1 MCTIELAMF
10 SVAAASTVASFA
22 QAQEQADAQTQMHH
36 NNQKAALENYQQQ
49 TYDAGARQLQ
59 ENEAAGMEMVDRQVQ
74 GLRQASSALAQ
85 IGETGLG
92 GFSMS
97 ALMNQVMNETSQN
110 VVRTGVNRDWSAAQ
124 IGREK
129 EGIRSTAIGQMNS
142 TTPGVRPS
150 ALAAGLQIAGSGLK
164 AYSDYDTRTK
174 TTKTKTPETKTP
186 EK

>member
-1 MCTIELAMF
+1 MCSLSIATFAL
-10 SVAAASTVASFA
+10 SAASTAAGFMQALA
-22 QAQEQADAQTQMHH
+22 QADVQTQMHN
-36 NNQKAALENYQQQ
+36 NNQKTALENYQRQ

-59 ENEAAGMEMVDRQVQ
+59 ENEAAGMEMVDRQMQ
-74 GLRQASSALAQ
+74 GLRQASSAQAQ
-85 IGETGLG
+85 ISETGLG

-150 ALAAGLQIAGSGLK
+150 ALAAGLQIASSGLDI
-164 AYSDYDTRTK
+164 YSK
-174 TTKTKTPETKTP
+174 KKLGKIA
-186 EK
+186 

>member
-1 MCTIELAMF
+1 MCDIGLAMF
-10 SVAAASTVASFA
+10 ALSAASTAASFA
-22 QAQEQADAQTQMHH
+22 QAQAQAAAQTQIHEI
-36 NNQKAALENYQQQ
+36 NQKTALENYQRQ

-59 ENEAAGMEMVDRQVQ
+59 ENEAAGIEMVDRQIQ
-74 GLRQASSALAQ
+74 ELQQASSAQAQ

-97 ALMNQVMNETSQN
+97 ALINQVMNEASQD
-110 VVRTGVNRDWSAAQ
+110 VVRTGVKRDWSAAQ

-150 ALAAGLQIAGSGLK
+150 ALAAGLKIASSGLDI
-164 AYSDYDTRTK
+164 YSQK
-174 TTKTKTPETKTP
+174 KLGKIA
-186 EK
+186 

>member
-1 MCTIELAMF
+1 MCDLAIATF
-10 SVAAASTVASFA
+10 ALSAASTAAGFM
-22 QAQEQADAQTQMHH
+22 QAQQQADAQTQMHEI
-36 NNQKAALENYQQQ
+36 NQKTALENYQRQ

-59 ENEAAGMEMVDRQVQ
+59 ENEAAGMEMLDRQMQ
-74 GLRQASSALAQ
+74 GLQQASSAQAQ

-110 VVRTGVNRDWSAAQ
+110 VVSTGVNRDWSVAQ

-129 EGIRSTAIGQMNS
+129 EGIRATAIGQMNS

-150 ALAAGLQIAGSGLK
+150 ALALGLQIANSGLN
-164 AYSDYDTRTK
+164 AYSDYTTRTK
-174 TTKTKTPETKTP
+174 TLKENKTPKG
-186 EK
+186 

>member
-1 MCTIELAMF
+1 MCDLAIATF
-10 SVAAASTVASFA
+10 ALAAASTATSFV
-22 QAQEQADAQTQMHH
+22 QAQQQADSQTDMH
-36 NNQKAALENYQQQ
+36 NINQKTALENYQRQ

-59 ENEAAGMEMVDRQVQ
+59 ENEAAGMEMVDRQMQ
-74 GLRQASSALAQ
+74 GLRQASSAQAQ

-129 EGIRSTAIGQMNS
+129 EGIRSTSVGQMNS
-142 TTPGVRPS
+142 TSPGVRPS
-150 ALAAGLQIAGSGLK
+150 ALAAGLQIASSGLS
-164 AYSDYDTRTK
+164 AYSDHIERTK
-174 TTKTKTPETKTP
+174 PPK
-186 EK
+186 

>member
-1 MCTIELAMF
+1 MCSLPIATFAL
-10 SVAAASTVASFA
+10 SAASIVTSFV
-22 QAQEQADAQTQMHH
+22 QAQQQADVQTQMHN
-36 NNQKAALENYQQQ
+36 NNQKTALENYQRQ

-59 ENEAAGMEMVDRQVQ
+59 ENEAAGMEMVDRQMQ
-74 GLRQASSALAQ
+74 GLQQASSAQAQ

-97 ALMNQVMNETSQN
+97 ALMNQVMNEASQD

-150 ALAAGLQIAGSGLK
+150 ALAAGLQIASSGLDI
-164 AYSDYDTRTK
+164 YSK
-174 TTKTKTPETKTP
+174 KKLGKIA
-186 EK
+186 

>member
-1 MCTIELAMF
+1 MCDPLSIM
-10 SVAAASTVASFA
+10 VATLGVTVASTAASFV
-22 QAQEQADAQTQMHH
+22 QAEQQADAQTQMHN

-59 ENEAAGMEMVDRQVQ
+59 ENEAAGMEMVDRQMQ
-74 GLRQASSALAQ
+74 GLRQASSAQAQ

-129 EGIRSTAIGQMNS
+129 EGIRSTSVGQMNS

-150 ALAAGLQIAGSGLK
+150 ALAAGLQIASSGLK
-164 AYSDYDTRTK
+164 AYSDYTDS
-174 TTKTKTPETKTP
+174 TKTPKDNKTP
-186 EK
+186 KK

>member
-1 MCTIELAMF
+1 MCDIGIATFAL
-10 SVAAASTVASFA
+10 AAASTAASLI
-22 QAQEQADAQTQMHH
+22 QAEEQADTQTQIHH

-59 ENEAAGMEMVDRQVQ
+59 ENEAAGMEMVDRQMQ
-74 GLRQASSALAQ
+74 GLQQASSAQAQ

-97 ALMNQVMNETSQN
+97 ALMNQVMNEASQDAL
-110 VVRTGVNRDWSAAQ
+110 RTGVNRDWSAAQ

-150 ALAAGLQIAGSGLK
+150 ALAAGLQIASAGLNT
-164 AYSDYDTRTK
+164 YSDYTKRTK
-174 TTKTKTPETKTP
+174 TPKG
-186 EK
+186 

>member
-1 MCTIELAMF
+1 MCDLAIATF
-10 SVAAASTVASFA
+10 ALAAASTAASFA
-22 QAQEQADAQTQMHH
+22 QAQQQADSQTDMH
-36 NNQKAALENYQQQ
+36 NINQKTALENYQRQ

-59 ENEAAGMEMVDRQVQ
+59 ENEAAGMEMVDRQMQ
-74 GLRQASSALAQ
+74 GLRQASSAQAQ
-85 IGETGLG
+85 ISETGMG

-129 EGIRSTAIGQMNS
+129 EGIRSTSIGQMNS

-150 ALAAGLQIAGSGLK
+150 ALAAGLQIAESGLK
-164 AYSDYDTRTK
+164 AYSDYTTRTK
-174 TTKTKTPETKTP
+174 PPKETKTP
-186 EK
+186 KG

>member
-1 MCTIELAMF
+1 MCTIALAMF
-10 SVAAASTVASFA
+10 GLSAASTAAGFM
-22 QAQEQADAQTQMHH
+22 QAQQQAEAQTQMH
-36 NNQKAALENYQQQ
+36 NINQKMALENYQRQ

-59 ENEAAGMEMVDRQVQ
+59 ENEAAGMEMVDRQMQ
-74 GLRQASSALAQ
+74 GLQQASSAQAQ

-92 GFSMS
+92 GFSMA
-97 ALMNQVMNETSQN
+97 ALMNQVMNETSQD

-150 ALAAGLQIAGSGLK
+150 ALAAGLKIASSGLDI
-164 AYSDYDTRTK
+164 YSQK
-174 TTKTKTPETKTP
+174 KLGKIA
-186 EK
+186 

>member
-1 MCTIELAMF
+1 MCDIGIAMF
-10 SVAAASTVASFA
+10 ALSAASTAASFV
-22 QAQEQADAQTQMHH
+22 QAQQQADAQTQMH
-36 NNQKAALENYQQQ
+36 NINQQTALENYQRQ

-59 ENEAAGMEMVDRQVQ
+59 ENEAAGMEMVDRQIQ
-74 GLRQASSALAQ
+74 ELQQASSAQAQ

-97 ALMNQVMNETSQN
+97 ALMNQVMNEASQDAL
-110 VVRTGVNRDWSAAQ
+110 RTGVNRDWSVAQ

-150 ALAAGLQIAGSGLK
+150 ALAAGLQIASSGLNI
-164 AYSDYDTRTK
+164 YSQK
-174 TTKTKTPETKTP
+174 KLGKIA
-186 EK
+186 

>member
-1 MCTIELAMF
+1 MCDLAIATF
-10 SVAAASTVASFA
+10 ALAAASTAASFA
-22 QAQEQADAQTQMHH
+22 QAQQQADAQTDIH
-36 NNQKAALENYQQQ
+36 NINKKTALENYQQQ

-59 ENEAAGMEMVDRQVQ
+59 ENEAAGMEMVDRQMQ
-74 GLRQASSALAQ
+74 GLRQASSAQVQ

-129 EGIRSTAIGQMNS
+129 EGIRSTAVGQMDS
-142 TTPGVRPS
+142 TTPGIRPS
-150 ALAAGLQIAGSGLK
+150 TLAAGLQIAGSGLK
-164 AYSDYDTRTK
+164 AYSDYTARTK
-174 TTKTKTPETKTP
+174 TPKETKTP
-186 EK
+186 KK